1 MKSNLIALLRV
12 TYLDGRRCTLRS
24 LKRRSTAAAAPV
36 TQKRLRGRRG
46 GAPLLTSSEET
57 KKLLDFVQFLG
68 ARSRL

>member
-1 MKSNLIALLRV
+1 M
-12 TYLDGRRCTLRS
+12 
-24 LKRRSTAAAAPV
+24 AAAA
-36 TQKRLRGRRG
+36 RLEASKDVLQRLPLRSRKSVFAGRG